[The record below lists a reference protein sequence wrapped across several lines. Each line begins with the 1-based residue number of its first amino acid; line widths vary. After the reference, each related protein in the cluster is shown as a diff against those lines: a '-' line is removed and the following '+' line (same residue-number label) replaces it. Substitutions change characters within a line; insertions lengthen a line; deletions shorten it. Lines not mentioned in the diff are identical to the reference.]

1 MIVDA
6 ATDEA
11 KAMKLTPVLA
21 VLPLLLLAGC
31 GGGSNSSGTT
41 QSMPPPPPP
50 PPPPGSTLDPQYRVS
65 AATPFV
71 PNCDGV
77 PASGMLYANAEVEPA
92 LAINPANTSNIIA
105 AWQQDR
111 WSNGGARCIV
121 AAASTDGGHS
131 WTQRPMAFSRC
142 GGGDYERVSDPWLSA
157 APDGTLHQIA
167 IAFSGGLLQPGSVSA
182 VVASRSTDG
191 GITWGPT
198 RTLIRDTG
206 NLFNDKCTIT
216 ADPITP
222 HYIYAVWDRLVSETA
237 GPTAFVRSIDDGAT
251 WSTARMIY
259 DPGPLNQT
267 ISNQI
272 VVLPNGVLVNLF
284 LQIDTA
290 AANNSFTSALKVI
303 RSSDN
308 GDTWSAPVKIADN
321 LAVGTRDPDTGTGVR
336 DGSLVPQ
343 IAVAPGGDL
352 YAVWQDARFSNGAR
366 DGIALS
372 RSNDGGVSWSAPL
385 RVNGDATV
393 AAFVPSVHVRA
404 DGQIGVGYFDLR
416 PNTNSAATLLTNYWL
431 ARSSNGTSWSESQI
445 AGPFDLALAPLSGAA
460 GSADYFLGDYQALL
474 SSGNVFMPLFAQT
487 NAAGASNRTDV
498 FLAPAIS
505 ATANVAAVAHVQAAE
520 NFVVTADLL
529 RRVSDNLARAREAP
543 PRARASARR
552 ASRRH

>member
-1 MIVDA
+1 
-6 ATDEA
+6 
-11 KAMKLTPVLA
+11 
-21 VLPLLLLAGC
+21 
-31 GGGSNSSGTT
+31 
-41 QSMPPPPPP
+41 MPPPPPP
-50 PPPPGSTLDPQYRVS
+50 PPPPGPTLDPQYRAS
-65 AATPFV
+65 AATPFA

-77 PASGMLYANAEVEPA
+77 PASGTLYANSEVEPA

-111 WSNGGARCIV
+111 WSNGGARGIV

-131 WTQRPMAFSRC
+131 WTQRAMAFSRC
-142 GGGDYERVSDPWLSA
+142 GGGDYERASDAWLSA

-182 VVASRSTDG
+182 VVVSRSTDG
-191 GITWGPT
+191 GMSWGPT

-206 NLFNDKCTIT
+206 NSFNDKCTIT

-222 HYIYAVWDRLVSETA
+222 HYVYAVWDRLVSETA
-237 GPTAFVRSIDDGAT
+237 GPTAFARSSDDGVT
-251 WSTARMIY
+251 WSAARTIY
-259 DPGPLNQT
+259 DPGLNKQT

-284 LQIDTA
+284 LQIDTV
-290 AANNSFTSALKVI
+290 ANNTFTSALKVI

-308 GDTWSAPVKIADN
+308 GDTWSAPFKIADN
-321 LAVGTRDPDTGTGVR
+321 LAVGTRDPNTGTGVR
-336 DGSLVPQ
+336 DASLVTQ
-343 IAVAPGGDL
+343 IAVAPSGDL

-372 RSNDGGVSWSAPL
+372 RSSDGGESWSVPV

-404 DGQIGVGYFDLR
+404 DGQVGVSYFDFR
-416 PNTNSAATLLTNYWL
+416 PNTSSPATLLTNYWL
-431 ARSSNGTSWSESQI
+431 VRSSNGTSWSESQI
-445 AGPFDLALAPLSGAA
+445 AGPFDLALAPLSATGNAA
-460 GSADYFLGDYQALL
+460 EYFLGDYQALA
-474 SSGNVFMPLFAQT
+474 STGNVFLPLFVQT
-487 NAAGASNRTDV
+487 NAVGVDNRTDV
-498 FLAPAIS
+498 FLAPAVS
-505 ATANVAAVAHVQAAE
+505 ATASVAAVAHVQAAE

-529 RRVSDNLARAREAP
+529 QRVSDNLARAREAP
-543 PRARASARR
+543 PRARASMRR